1 MPQENKDLG
10 KNDILEILLKIMT
23 NLGGFSENNA

>member
-23 NLGGFSENNA
+23 NLGGLSENNA

>member
-1 MPQENKDLG
+1 MPQENQDLG

-23 NLGGFSENNA
+23 NLGGLSENNA